1 MIIVLLLYNAIYLF
15 LLWEFNEVWLV
26 AWHITLCVC
35 VCTCTFVYKY
45 SRSLAKKVYSL
56 FSGNNIWCIS
66 ITSTFLIMLF
76 ELLDTVLIL
85 TTWSV
90 LDWERRIKVSYYLSL
105 SKSPYIFI
113 FSIIWRS
120 LLYYLVHRYS

>member
-1 MIIVLLLYNAIYLF
+1 MVILLLLYNAIYLF

-45 SRSLAKKVYSL
+45 SRSLAKKIYSL
-56 FSGNNIWCIS
+56 FSGNSIWCIS

-113 FSIIWRS
+113 FSIIWKS